1 MHVHMYTYL
10 VLVCVV
16 TVLGLGKKCACE
28 QCWTG
33 GEESAVGVFWGKWE
47 ELA

>member
-16 TVLGLGKKCACE
+16 TFGAGKKCACE

-33 GEESAVGVFWGKWE
+33 GEDSAVGVFWGEWG